1 MTDQSDRL
9 PMMMPTSACE
19 RSFGEFGFVAMPAL
33 RFLHRLA
40 PADRSCQLM
49 KAPDY
54 SDFAA
59 PMKS

>member
-1 MTDQSDRL
+1 
-9 PMMMPTSACE
+9 MMPTSACE
-19 RSFGEFGFVAMPAL
+19 RSFGGFGFVAMPAL